1 MNKNMQGQQG
11 GFTLIELIVVI
22 VILGI
27 LAATALPRFASLGGE
42 ARLASLNA
50 ARGSLNAT
58 SAMTHGKW
66 LVARTGTVQ
75 VEGIA
80 VTMNAAS
87 GYPAIANQN
96 QARALAD
103 AAGLTVADYTLYT
116 AGAANATRPF
126 VGAGQ
131 IALVPNSVV
140 GTATAVNC
148 FVRYTAATAVN
159 AAPVY
164 EVGNPGLTNP
174 QRVQACE

>member
-1 MNKNMQGQQG
+1 MNKSIKAQQG

-27 LAATALPRFASLGGE
+27 LAATALPRFASLSGE

-50 ARGSLNAT
+50 AKGSLNAT

-66 LVARTGTVQ
+66 LVARAATVR
-75 VEGIA
+75 VEGIN
-80 VTMNAAS
+80 VTMNANS
-87 GYPAIANQN
+87 GYPAVASTA

-103 AAGLTVADYTLYT
+103 ASGLTTADYTLYT
-116 AGAANATRPF
+116 AGSGTNRPT
-126 VGAGQ
+126 VAAGQ

-140 GTATAVNC
+140 GTTTAANC
-148 FVRYTAATAVN
+148 FVRYTAATALNTV
-159 AAPVY
+159 PVY
-164 EVGNPGLTNP
+164 EVGNPGLTNA